1 MSSLRSAR
9 SMAMVHASMVYCK
22 TNSRGQLAPP
32 DSAFCPTATSR
43 YSRGTGTPK
52 TLRAP
57 QTLLLPSLLPC
68 STHKLAVKDAPKKV
82 EERVASEACVTY
94 TFAQVQQLC
103 HPLLHHLS
111 TCWVGGGGGVVV
123 GWCGVVG
130 WGGVAEGGGG
140 GVGWGVGRGGGWTH
154 QLAVKDAPKKVEQ
167 LVVWVVLLPHG
178 ACISQQGSLENECL
192 HSFGF
197 SRVNEA
203 DGALQAKQGAQQ
215 VLGV

>member
-1 MSSLRSAR
+1 MRLAGHHTPG
-9 SMAMVHASMVYCK
+9 HASQCRAAAPAA
-22 TNSRGQLAPP
+22 SLHPPAAPRGGAPRRRRP
-32 DSAFCPTATSR
+32 PGAAGR
-43 YSRGTGTPK
+43 
-52 TLRAP
+52 
-57 QTLLLPSLLPC
+57 
-68 STHKLAVKDAPKKV
+68 
-82 EERVASEACVTY
+82 
-94 TFAQVQQLC
+94 
-103 HPLLHHLS
+103 
-111 TCWVGGGGGVVV
+111 GGGGG
-123 GWCGVVG
+123 GAAARG
-130 WGGVAEGGGG
+130 AAGGGA
-140 GVGWGVGRGGGWTH
+140 WTH